1 MLYVGLRRPGRY
13 HETNGR
19 GQCHSILGAVQG
31 KGSTHVLDRFV
42 FFFYYTLTRKQV
54 DELQTAFF
62 CKISGANGL
71 KT

>member
-1 MLYVGLRRPGRY
+1 M
-13 HETNGR
+13 
-19 GQCHSILGAVQG
+19 QG
-31 KGSTHVLDRFV
+31 KGSKNVLDRFG
-42 FFFYYTLTRKQV
+42 FFGYTLTRKQV

>member
-1 MLYVGLRRPGRY
+1 MLYVALRRPERY
-13 HETNGR
+13 HEANDR

-31 KGSTHVLDRFV
+31 KGSKNVSDR
-42 FFFYYTLTRKQV
+42 QV

>member
-1 MLYVGLRRPGRY
+1 MAWEVSFHP
-13 HETNGR
+13 R
-19 GQCHSILGAVQG
+19 GSAGEGV
-31 KGSTHVLDRFV
+31 KNVLDRFV
-42 FFFYYTLTRKQV
+42 FFGYILTRKQV

>member
-1 MLYVGLRRPGRY
+1 MLHVGLRRPGRY
-13 HETNGR
+13 HEANDR

-31 KGSTHVLDRFV
+31 KGSKNVLDRFG
-42 FFFYYTLTRKQV
+42 FFGYTLTRKQV

>member
-1 MLYVGLRRPGRY
+1 MLYVALRRPGRY
-13 HETNGR
+13 HEANDR

-31 KGSTHVLDRFV
+31 KGSKNVSDR
-42 FFFYYTLTRKQV
+42 QV